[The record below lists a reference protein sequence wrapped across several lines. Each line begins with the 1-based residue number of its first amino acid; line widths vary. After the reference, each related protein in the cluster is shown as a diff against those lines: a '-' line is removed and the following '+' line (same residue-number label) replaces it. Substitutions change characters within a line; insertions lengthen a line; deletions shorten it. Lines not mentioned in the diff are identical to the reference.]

1 MQLLAVT
8 YVLESKDKTIAFY
21 SVLNDKVQRT
31 TKTSKNVPNKKR
43 HYTYP
48 AVKIGR
54 LGVHK
59 DYQRI
64 GIGRMVLDHIKK
76 AFAYDNKTGCR
87 FITVDAYN
95 KPDVLSFYIKNE
107 FMLFSESDKK
117 DMTRLLYYDLIDI
130 VPTWVPA

>member
-1 MQLLAVT
+1 MTRFREPQKQV
-8 YVLESKDKTIAFY
+8 KMF
-21 SVLNDKVQRT
+21 RT
-31 TKTSKNVPNKKR
+31 KKR

-64 GIGRMVLDHIKK
+64 GVGRMVLDHIKK

-107 FMLFSESDKK
+107 FMLFSENDKK

-130 VPTWVPA
+130 VPISTPAQSLE